1 MPNRQQVIHVFRFTL
16 LIYHSFSTL
25 RIHIHL
31 AFVAGKLEAELP
43 AVAQTKE
50 ERFLPRGLAPSPL
63 HTITQRITQTVAALH
78 QQNLLLALCPVA

>member
-1 MPNRQQVIHVFRFTL
+1 MYFVL
-16 LIYHSFSTL
+16 LGSYIILFSTL

-31 AFVAGKLEAELP
+31 TFVAGKLEAELA

-63 HTITQRITQTVAALH
+63 HTIAQRITQTVAALH
-78 QQNLLLALCPVA
+78 QQHLLLPQIGRAHV